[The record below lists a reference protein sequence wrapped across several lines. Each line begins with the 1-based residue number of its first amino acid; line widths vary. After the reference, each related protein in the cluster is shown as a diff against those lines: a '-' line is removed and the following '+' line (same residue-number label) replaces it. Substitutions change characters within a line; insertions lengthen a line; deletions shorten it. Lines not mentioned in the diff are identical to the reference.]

1 VCKTTHYIL
10 AVSAIVTALIAA
22 GPAALCAQAP
32 AGNDSYPTAAT
43 MAYPL
48 PGTYPAAASEI
59 TLAESP
65 GDFSSGATYDYKYD
79 DGIPLMGELVVSA
92 TRSRGRLE
100 NIPASI
106 ATIKSIDLTND
117 GISYLAE
124 ALPRAPGV
132 TVNQTNPG
140 GYDMTVSIRG
150 SSDFKIGSVNNRVL
164 VFVDN
169 RPVNQPDQGTVNWNM
184 IPAEDI
190 ERVEVLRGPASAIY
204 GSAAVGGVINVITKT
219 GRSDHVN
226 RAKVRYG
233 TFNTVDLFLSGGGT
247 VGDADGYV
255 SARRK
260 QSSGYR
266 SNGDY
271 RSTGVFGKGEYDFNP
286 GGILGVASGYS
297 ISRGGNPGFVGSS
310 KAGRSRR
317 YNRSECFAQAFYD
330 LGRVETRQY
339 NLNLF
344 HAGYKYSVSDPD
356 GGNRNRYDSSLT
368 GGTFTFDHK
377 PWHWFRYL
385 VGLDSKY
392 ATSESSVFIDV
403 DEAYF
408 FSRDFA
414 HYMQLEFEPFDWL
427 IFSGGAR
434 YDENEI
440 STGQKF
446 ASISPKVGLII
457 KPTSSTR
464 LRGSFSRGF
473 RVPTIGELY
482 IKYESSFGLTFQG
495 NPELKPEKI
504 VAYEMGI
511 NQDIGHTG
519 NLDLVYF
526 TNFYKEIIEFRYS
539 LPVVSNNLDGARVR
553 GFELSLQ
560 WRALGWLRLHL
571 QGTALDTALYH
582 QGRVGPLLYRPKL
595 NANAGVGV
603 YDHNRWYVGFDL
615 VYVGARPYEDFLAPV
630 AEHTMR
636 DGIIVFPRKELP
648 DYLIARLVGRWWI
661 AEWLGLSSSANN
673 LFNDQYDLVQ
683 DFPAPPITF
692 NVGLEARY

>member
-1 VCKTTHYIL
+1 ML
-10 AVSAIVTALIAA
+10 
-22 GPAALCAQAP
+22 
-32 AGNDSYPTAAT
+32 
-43 MAYPL
+43 
-48 PGTYPAAASEI
+48 
-59 TLAESP
+59 
-65 GDFSSGATYDYKYD
+65 
-79 DGIPLMGELVVSA
+79 GELVVSA

-106 ATIKSIDLTND
+106 SSIKAVDLTND

-204 GSAAVGGVINVITKT
+204 GSAAVGGVINIITKN
-219 GRSDHVN
+219 GRSDYAN
-226 RAKVRYG
+226 RALVRYG
-233 TFNTVDLFLSGGGT
+233 TFNTAELYASGGGAA
-247 VGDADGYV
+247 GNFDGYV
-255 SARRK
+255 SARHK

-271 RSTGVFGKGEYDFNP
+271 RSDGVFGKGEYDFNP

-297 ISRGGNPGFVGSS
+297 LARGGNPGFVGSS

-317 YNRSECFAQAFYD
+317 YNRSEYFAQAFYD

-339 NLNLF
+339 NLSLF
-344 HAGYKYSVSDPD
+344 HTGHQYSVSDPD
-356 GGNRNRYDSSLT
+356 GGNRNRYDSGLS
-368 GGTFTFDHK
+368 GGTLLFDHK
-377 PWHWFRYL
+377 PWQVFRYL
-385 VGLDSKY
+385 IGLDAKY
-392 ATSESSVFIDV
+392 ATSESSVFMDV
-403 DEAYF
+403 DEASF
-408 FSRDFA
+408 FSRDYA
-414 HYMQLEFEPFDWL
+414 PYMQLEFEPLDWL
-427 IFSGGAR
+427 ILSGGAR

-440 STGQKF
+440 STGQTF
-446 ASISPKVGLII
+446 NSVSPKVGVIL
-457 KPTSSTR
+457 KPADGTR
-464 LRGSFSRGF
+464 LRGAISRGF

-495 NPELKPEKI
+495 NPELNPEQI
-504 VAYEMGI
+504 VAYEVGI
-511 NQDIGHTG
+511 NQDIGNTG

-526 TNFYKEIIEFRYS
+526 TNYYKDIIEFRYS
-539 LPVVSNNLDGARVR
+539 LPVVSDNLNGARVR
-553 GFELSLQ
+553 GLELSAQ

-571 QGTALDTALYH
+571 QGTALDTTLYD
-582 QGRVGPLLYRPKL
+582 QGREGPLLYRPKL

-603 YDHNRWYVGFDL
+603 FDREVWYAGFDL
-615 VYVGARPYEDFLAPV
+615 VYVGKRPYEDFLAPV
-630 AEHTMR
+630 AEQTMR
-636 DGIIVFPRKELP
+636 DGIVVFPRKVLP
-648 DYLIARLVGRWWI
+648 EYVVARLVGRWWVMP
-661 AEWLGLSSSANN
+661 WLALSGSVDN

-683 DFPAPPITF
+683 QFPAPPITF
-692 NVGLEARY
+692 NAGLEAKY